1 MLREIFHDPELA
13 VAIAFVI
20 AIVVVSKK
28 VWQSLAGLLD
38 ERAAKIKA
46 ELDEAQKL
54 KDDAQKTLGQFQ
66 RRQRDA
72 LQEAEAI
79 VAHAREDAVR
89 FAERAKRD
97 LAAVIE
103 RRQRLAQEKIALA
116 EAKALAEV
124 RNTAVDVA
132 IGAARQ
138 VIAERLLAGAQGQV
152 LVDQAIAE
160 LPQRLN

>member
-1 MLREIFHDPELA
+1 MIREIFHDPELA

-20 AIVVVSKK
+20 AVVLVAKK
-28 VWQSLAGLLD
+28 VWRTLAGMLD

-46 ELDEAQKL
+46 DLDEAQKL
-54 KDDAQKTLGQFQ
+54 KDEAQKTLGQFQ
-66 RRQRDA
+66 RKQRDA

-79 VAHAREDAVR
+79 VAHAREEAAR
-89 FAERAKRD
+89 LTERAKRELEAAID
-97 LAAVIE
+97 RRQHLAAE
-103 RRQRLAQEKIALA
+103 RIALA

-124 RNTAVDVA
+124 RNVAVDVA

-138 VIAERLLAGAQGQV
+138 VIVEKLGDTQGQA

>member
-1 MLREIFHDPELA
+1 MIREIFHDPELA

-20 AIVVVSKK
+20 AIVLVSKR
-28 VWQSLAGLLD
+28 VWQVLTGMLD

-54 KDDAQKTLGQFQ
+54 KEDAQKMLGQFQ
-66 RRQRDA
+66 RKQRDA

-79 VAHAREDAVR
+79 IAHAREEAGR
-89 FAERAKRD
+89 FAERSMRELEATIK
-97 LAAVIE
+97 
-103 RRQRLAQEKIALA
+103 RRQRLAEEKIALA
-116 EAKALAEV
+116 EAKAITEV
-124 RNTAVDVA
+124 RNTAVDIA
-132 IGAARQ
+132 MGAARQ
-138 VIAERLLAGAQGQV
+138 VIAERLGDTQGQA